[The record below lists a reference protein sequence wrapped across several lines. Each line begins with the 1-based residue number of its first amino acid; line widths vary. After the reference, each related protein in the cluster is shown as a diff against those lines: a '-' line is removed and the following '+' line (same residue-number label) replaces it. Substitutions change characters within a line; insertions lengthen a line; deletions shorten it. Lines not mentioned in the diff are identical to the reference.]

1 MYRGSSIE
9 LSADGPVKP
18 PVCRVFPGWTYLGT
32 CKTWSTDVFAET
44 GRCEYCDT
52 SVKIEGRI
60 VAAAADEG
68 DDMGE
73 KTQVIVIGGGASG
86 LQAAI
91 AAAD

>member
-1 MYRGSSIE
+1 MDPEPWDMPGYDSQVIMAAGAFVQGSSIE

-18 PVCRVFPGWTYLGT
+18 PYASVFPGWTYLGT

-60 VAAAADEG
+60 VA
-68 DDMGE
+68 
-73 KTQVIVIGGGASG
+73 GGSR
-86 LQAAI
+86 
-91 AAAD
+91 

>member
-1 MYRGSSIE
+1 MDPEPWDMPGYDSQVIMAAGAFVQGSSIE

-32 CKTWSTDVFAET
+32 CKTGRTDVFAET

-60 VAAAADEG
+60 VAVG
-68 DDMGE
+68 
-73 KTQVIVIGGGASG
+73 SR
-86 LQAAI
+86 
-91 AAAD
+91 